1 MNDGAP
7 FRQRRTDFRIMLRPP
22 PDAPPFPAQKL
33 IPPRNDAAFP
43 VRVQI
48 GCFFF
53 QPLRQRNIVM
63 VSHRQ
68 IIARRHFHQP
78 VPASGNAQISLIAKI
93 FYPRVIIRCY
103 NRLRRPV
110 FGTVVQNQEFKILRR
125 LVQYALD
132 RLPQK
137 RFRRL
142 INRHQNGNFRH
153 LRLSS

>member
-7 FRQRRTDFRIMLRPP
+7 FRQRRADFRIMLRPP

-33 IPPRNDAAFP
+33 IPPGNDAALP
-43 VRVQI
+43 VRIQI

-78 VPASGNAQISLIAKI
+78 VPASGNAQISLVAKI

-132 RLPQK
+132 RLPQ
-137 RFRRL
+137 
-142 INRHQNGNFRH
+142 NGSGV
-153 LRLSS
+153 L